1 MRVINWR
8 ALQVNEQDLMEA
20 LRNASD
26 EQGLLR
32 QIVIALFKRQ
42 EEWESRPDSVELY
55 DPSHR
60 YEQGQVVALPY
71 RERDG
76 NFDLWKI
83 VTVKVVHDDENPAQ
97 GRFQV
102 VEFEGER
109 QKRVA
114 GVDGAKVPSLRLPVE
129 GELEQAAEKVVEQ
142 YRADFERQLPFVSKR
157 CWEALSELF
166 QDAKACSTEEVMQAL
181 QEKGFLGN
189 WSEPTQMAVT
199 EWLLK
204 CSGYVLVSEN
214 EWLSPDESKSV
225 DRPIRRQP
233 PAPRVRRDNE
243 YYERV
248 SLPPEGQKLAEEIGE
263 EELEEEELS
272 LDEWRRRT
280 RTEPLKLP
288 PLTFQTIVEA
298 YFPLN
303 RQLSE
308 FLPPG
313 KLKKVRLRLRA
324 INESEPMTFWVS
336 RGDKDKRGLKA
347 DASDREKFR
356 KWLIG
361 EGIPA
366 GTTLWIERI
375 SDFEYRVYAKP
386 LEPPRIVRQ
395 VKFAS
400 FEGGELRFDLED
412 VEQRWEGDPLIFKS
426 EWRFEDPE
434 ALRQEAQRI
443 RLPIATIVRQV
454 FEKLDPEGQGL
465 HWSEVFNATY
475 LVRMCSP
482 RTVIEILYDQPCFE
496 SLGDGRFRLNP
507 KVPLQ
512 PDQPTSTEPVL
523 QPELPKPLRWAL
535 DVVYNQG
542 LTDIVDRWLIK
553 SLGVQGLEAIK
564 QRYRRERT

>member
-1 MRVINWR
+1 
-8 ALQVNEQDLMEA
+8 MEA

-32 QIVIALFKRQ
+32 QIVIALFKQR
-42 EEWESRPDSVELY
+42 EAWENRSDSAELFAPSR
-55 DPSHR
+55 R
-60 YEQGQVVALPY
+60 YVQGQTVALPY
-71 RERDG
+71 REQDG
-76 NFDLWKI
+76 NFDLWRI
-83 VTVKVVHDDENPAQ
+83 VTVTAVHDDENPAQ

-114 GVDGAKVPSLRLPVE
+114 GIDGAKVPSLRLPVE
-129 GELEQAAEKVVEQ
+129 GELEQAAEKIVAQ
-142 YRADFERQLPFVSKR
+142 YRADFERQLPFISKR

-189 WSEPTQMAVT
+189 WSEPTQRAVT

-214 EWLSPDESKSV
+214 EWLSPDESKAV

-263 EELEEEELS
+263 EELDEEEELS

-356 KWLIG
+356 KWLIR